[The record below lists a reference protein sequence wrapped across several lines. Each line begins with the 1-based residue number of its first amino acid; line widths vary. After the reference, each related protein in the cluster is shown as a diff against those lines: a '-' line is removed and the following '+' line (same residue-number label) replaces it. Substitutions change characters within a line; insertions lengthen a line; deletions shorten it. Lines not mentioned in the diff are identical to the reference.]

1 MRVYHLSE
9 SSHALSN
16 IALRRI
22 KISRFS
28 DLNDPF
34 ELLGADLRNK
44 DHRRVFRETK
54 EELHRSKGLL
64 CFSRSWENPVLWSH
78 YADKHRGIC
87 LGFDVPDHLLA
98 PVIYT
103 DKPMKIA
110 RDEKSNRPQLTEEF
124 MNGLLRT
131 KFIDWKYED
140 ELRLFVQLD
149 HKTAESGLYFFS
161 FSRDFSLQEVILG
174 PRCDLPIKNI
184 RELVAGYD
192 TEVYVVKARVA
203 FTKFKV
209 VENRVASRT
218 KTSGHNPVELK

>member
-9 SSHALSN
+9 APYALSN

-34 ELLGADLRNK
+34 ELLGADLRDK
-44 DHRRVFRETK
+44 GHRRVFRETK

-64 CFSRSWENPVLWSH
+64 CFSGSWENPVLWSH
-78 YADKHRGIC
+78 YADKHRGVC
-87 LGFDVPDHLLA
+87 LGFDVPDQLLT

-110 RDEKSNRPQLTEEF
+110 RDRASNRPKLSEEF

-131 KFIDWKYED
+131 KFADWKYED

-149 HKTAESGLYFFS
+149 HKTAESGLYFYPFS
-161 FSRDFSLQEVILG
+161 QDFSLQEVILG
-174 PRCDLPIKNI
+174 PRCDLPIKKL
-184 RELVAGYD
+184 RELVAGFD
-192 TEVYVVKARVA
+192 PKIHVIKARVA

-209 VENRVASRT
+209 VENRVATRT
-218 KTSGHNPVELK
+218 KTSA